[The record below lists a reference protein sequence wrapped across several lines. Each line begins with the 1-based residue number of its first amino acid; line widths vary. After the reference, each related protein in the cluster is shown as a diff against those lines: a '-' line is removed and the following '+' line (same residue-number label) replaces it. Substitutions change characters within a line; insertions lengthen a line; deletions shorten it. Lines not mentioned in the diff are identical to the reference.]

1 MVHCGAAA
9 AASTKIIDTR
19 GRKEGRKERK
29 EGRKE
34 EEARTNKHK
43 TTTRDTCCGQM
54 WRKERKTELT
64 ITKAKLVDFACPESS

>member
-34 EEARTNKHK
+34 GRRGEDEQTQDDDARHMLRANVAKREENRVDNHK
-43 TTTRDTCCGQM
+43 
-54 WRKERKTELT
+54 
-64 ITKAKLVDFACPESS
+64 S